1 MNARRTL
8 NFWLLA
14 GAAAAAAG
22 LLSTG
27 CATPPPTAEKFASLP
42 TGTVHTY
49 HRRSSGSL
57 GNFDGPVV
65 WTHGN
70 STWEGRPVVAVSS
83 PQLQTT
89 LHDPVTLAMLAVRS
103 PSGET
108 LMTYDPPM
116 DYQWPLEVGKTW
128 TSQHRVTRVQA
139 GRTVGVKID
148 WKVVSYGQVTVPA
161 GTFNAWQLAWVD
173 NFGETETRWV
183 SPAEGVSTIRRHVE
197 RPASHPLGA
206 GVLDAELISRSVPPV
221 MPGTAA
227 K

>member
-1 MNARRTL
+1 MATRRT
-8 NFWLLA
+8 FHAWLLSS
-14 GAAAAAAG
+14 AATAG

-27 CATPPPTAEKFASLP
+27 CATPPPVADRFAHLP
-42 TGTVHTY
+42 VGTVHTF

-65 WTHGN
+65 WTHGS
-70 STWEGRPVVAVSS
+70 STWEGRPVVAVSA
-83 PQLQTT
+83 PQVQTT
-89 LHDPVTLAMLAVRS
+89 LHDPVTLAMVATRG
-103 PSGET
+103 PDGRI

-128 TSQHRVTRVQA
+128 TSQHLVTRPAA
-139 GRTVGVKID
+139 GRTVTVTID
-148 WKVVSYGQVTVPA
+148 WKVLSYGEVTVPA
-161 GTFNAWQLAWVD
+161 GTFKAWQLTWTD

-183 SPAEGVSTIRRHVE
+183 SPAEGIATIRRHVE

-206 GVLDAELISRSVPPV
+206 GVLDAELVARSGPPM
-221 MPGTAA
+221 MPGTVA